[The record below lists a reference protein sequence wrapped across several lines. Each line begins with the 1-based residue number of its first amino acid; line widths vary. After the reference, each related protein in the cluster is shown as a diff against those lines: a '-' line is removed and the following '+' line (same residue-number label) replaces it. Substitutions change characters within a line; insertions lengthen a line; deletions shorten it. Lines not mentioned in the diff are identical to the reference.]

1 MKFNIDAFK
10 RFNKYVNTAE
20 KVELA
25 AAPPSQDQLLPAGL
39 EPSPEVPTILLCSS
53 RPS

>member
-25 AAPPSQDQLLPAGL
+25 GSAAAPQDQDLPLAL
-39 EPSPEVPTILLCSS
+39 S
-53 RPS
+53 